1 MGAMSSIVAKP
12 KSMLVVEED
21 KTVGRV
27 LEIAMKHAG
36 FSVDQVTRSS
46 DAVARLEQGGVAGV
60 LIDLGQQDAESSPVL
75 EWLHQHG
82 EQPPWLVLSS
92 IDASEIARID
102 GSIPSRLLAKPFD
115 PWTLI
120 ARVRAMTSEET
131 SEMSGG

>member
-1 MGAMSSIVAKP
+1 MSSPGTKS

-21 KTVGRV
+21 RTVGRV

-36 FSVDQVTRSS
+36 FSVFQVTKAS
-46 DAVARLEQGGVAGV
+46 DAVACLEDGGVAGV
-60 LIDLGQQDAESSPVL
+60 LIDLSQHTSESSPVL
-75 EWLHQHG
+75 KWLHQHG

-92 IDASEIARID
+92 MDEAEIAHID
-102 GSIPSRLLAKPFD
+102 GSIASRLLPKPFD

-131 SEMSGG
+131 SEMTGG